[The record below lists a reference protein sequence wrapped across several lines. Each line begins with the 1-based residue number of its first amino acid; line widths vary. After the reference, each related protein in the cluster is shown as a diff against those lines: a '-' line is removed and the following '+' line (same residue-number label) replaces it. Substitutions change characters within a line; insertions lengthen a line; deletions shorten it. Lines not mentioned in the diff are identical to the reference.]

1 MSDLPDLQP
10 TPPVSVSTSQATMGN
25 IYVGRCSVKNPSWIY
40 LAVRSFPA
48 HFIEWSP
55 TGEELM
61 LNAPN
66 EGETLGTEIYLLST
80 DGFRSRLL
88 VEASGGYLMNT
99 GIHADLS
106 PDGAALVYSTCDRA
120 SFSLGEYEIAT
131 LGIVEGDSRLLTLAD
146 GVEVE
151 YLPAWSPDGSRIAFL
166 SVPKPH
172 SFYAYDDTVYLHTM
186 KADGSE
192 RQNLSPHIEESGSV
206 QPFIPTWSPDGERLA
221 YVQSG
226 HYPNQLY
233 TVQSDGSGLQGVT
246 AVTTG
251 AAWAP
256 EGWRF
261 AFGKLLP
268 RSSPDD
274 SYSTLCVA
282 ELDDVGYPRLSQLTA
297 TDAFDGP
304 VVVRHV
310 SWSPDGDLIL
320 FLVDEYPPGHLDER
334 GRFINYASVPTASSV
349 YVVRPDGTGLRRLL
363 EEERPYTAAA
373 WSPDGSRIAVRVDPQ
388 IGMAY
393 VSDPQSRQ
401 FGLAT
406 LGQTSTV
413 FEVLI
418 VDRDGDVQKV
428 LGREEVLGTN

>member
-10 TPPVSVSTSQATMGN
+10 TPPVSVSPSQVIMGN
-25 IYVGRCSVKNPSWIY
+25 IYAGRCSFISSLKIR
-40 LAVRSFPA
+40 LALSYFPA

-55 TGEELM
+55 NGEELM
-61 LNAPN
+61 FNAPM
-66 EGETLGTEIYLLST
+66 EDVTMGTGIYLVST
-80 DGFRSRLL
+80 DGTSSRLL
-88 VEASGGYLMNT
+88 VDASRGYFMEM

-106 PDGAALVYSTCDRA
+106 PDGGALVYSTCDGT
-120 SFSLGEYEIAT
+120 SYELGEYELAS
-131 LGIVEGDSRLLTLAD
+131 LGIEEGDPRLLTLAD
-146 GVEVE
+146 GLEVE
-151 YLPAWSPDGSRIAFL
+151 YLPAWSPDGSRIALL
-166 SVPKPH
+166 SAEPYSWYP
-172 SFYAYDDTVYLHTM
+172 DEDTAYLHTM
-186 KADGSE
+186 NADGSD
-192 RQNLSPHIEESGSV
+192 RRNLTPHIRESGSV
-206 QPFIPTWSPDGERLA
+206 QPFIPTWSPDGDRLA

-233 TVQSDGSGLQGVT
+233 TVAADGSGLQGVT

-268 RSSPDD
+268 RSFPDD
-274 SYSTLCVA
+274 PYSTLCVA
-282 ELDDVGYPRLSQLTA
+282 ELDDVGYPRLSQITP

-320 FLVDEYPPGHLDER
+320 FIVGEYPRGYFDER
-334 GRFINYASVPTASSV
+334 GRHFMASVPTASSV

-363 EEERPYTAAA
+363 EDERIYTAAA

-388 IGMAY
+388 IGTVY
-393 VSDPQSRQ
+393 VSDPQSRE
-401 FGLAT
+401 FGLART
-406 LGQTSTV
+406 RQTSTV

-418 VDRDGDVQKV
+418 VDRDGTVRTV
-428 LGREEVLGTN
+428 LRREEVLATR